1 MHCCLLLFPAARA
14 VLQAGVAAP
23 LNLEHK
29 ALGSEFQEL
38 CRPAPRSQGSWWP
51 SMDPDL
57 GAALSLR
64 EPLFPGHILSHIW
77 PGPQRRGQDKG
88 LAPLSQSGTTPEG
101 PPHLQSAWEEPRKG
115 SEATFF
121 LIYLFM

>member
-1 MHCCLLLFPAARA
+1 
-14 VLQAGVAAP
+14 
-23 LNLEHK
+23 
-29 ALGSEFQEL
+29 
-38 CRPAPRSQGSWWP
+38 
-51 SMDPDL
+51 MDPDL